1 MHKEILDRINYLNT
15 EVDSCTCTLEADL
28 PSRLILSITYQH
40 NLYGWKTSVTIIL
53 HIDKVTGE
61 LILNA
66 ENPPVANLFNEFSK
80 YFWEKAKAATNP
92 RNAGTNKYG
101 GGTNG

>member
-1 MHKEILDRINYLNT
+1 MLKEILDRINYLNT
-15 EVDSCTCTLEADL
+15 EVDSCVCSLVGDL
-28 PSRLILSITYQH
+28 PHRYTLSITHQY
-40 NLYGWKTSVTIIL
+40 NLKGWKTSVTFIL

-66 ENPPVANLFNEFSK
+66 ENPPVDNLFNAFSK